1 MTYIPQCIYLYW
13 MYAANNCMQYLRI
26 SEFAYLHI
34 YLYFLTSLNQQF
46 SWQEH
51 QGPNSSEGYLPG
63 PNFPHRKLPGPD
75 LLGPNLPGPNLQG
88 ANLPGAQFS
97 GDRFSG
103 TQFSGK
109 KHPGPNLPRIVS
121 VKSEKCRLRNELL
134 PEPTRMSEMWKKLRW
149 FLCCKCVTHMLKL
162 NVS

>member
-1 MTYIPQCIYLYW
+1 
-13 MYAANNCMQYLRI
+13 MYATNNCMQYLRI

-75 LLGPNLPGPNLQG
+75 LLGPNLPGPNSQG

-97 GDRFSG
+97 GDRFAG
-103 TQFSGK
+103 EK
-109 KHPGPNLPRIVS
+109 RPGPNFPAKNTRGPICPESLVWKVKNVALEMSSCRSQQGCPKCGKSCVDFCAASVS
-121 VKSEKCRLRNELL
+121 HICWSW
-134 PEPTRMSEMWKKLRW
+134 M
-149 FLCCKCVTHMLKL
+149 
-162 NVS
+162 